1 MDNLTGHL
9 VLVHPNLTKDPV
21 HHQGEVGIIT
31 STDLAKD
38 EIYVGFG
45 TNQLGLYAADA
56 LLVLKPH
63 KELYEDILV
72 NIKKMDTP
80 DFKTLMEITILQEKN
95 SVSFLRD
102 AMELAM
108 TNERTLAYST
118 ISLQDKL
125 DLAREENQSQQQSSG
140 VGR

>member
-63 KELYEDILV
+63 QELYEDILV

-80 DFKTLMEITILQEKN
+80 DFKTLMEITIL
-95 SVSFLRD
+95 
-102 AMELAM
+102 
-108 TNERTLAYST
+108 
-118 ISLQDKL
+118 
-125 DLAREENQSQQQSSG
+125 
-140 VGR
+140 